1 MSTVSERDAFD
12 PECWVDDHGDALFRF
27 AMVRVGRREIAE
39 DLVQE
44 TFLAGLKSRD
54 RFRGQSQE
62 RSWLIAI
69 LKHKTADWLN
79 RRARERTQTMGAGG
93 DAWVDSLFDE
103 RERWEV
109 PPGHWGDRP
118 ETALE
123 CTEFWDVFSVCVQKL
138 PARLSMVFQQ
148 REIEERSTEEICKEL
163 RLSPTNLWVML
174 HRARLRLRKCLDAH
188 WFLRE
193 RER

>member
-1 MSTVSERDAFD
+1 MSERDAFD

-79 RRARERTQTMGAGG
+79 RRARERTQT
-93 DAWVDSLFDE
+93 
-103 RERWEV
+103 
-109 PPGHWGDRP
+109 
-118 ETALE
+118 
-123 CTEFWDVFSVCVQKL
+123 
-138 PARLSMVFQQ
+138 
-148 REIEERSTEEICKEL
+148 
-163 RLSPTNLWVML
+163 
-174 HRARLRLRKCLDAH
+174 
-188 WFLRE
+188 
-193 RER
+193 